1 MAAPKSVW
9 GIDIGQ
15 CALKALK
22 LVEHDGQL
30 QAEAF
35 EIIEHTKVLSQPDA
49 DREALIHESLEQFFA
64 RHDVSESDLAI
75 AVPGQTSFTRF
86 VKMPPVDPKKI
97 PELVRFE
104 AEQQI
109 PFDISEVIWRWQAFD
124 DPDSPDVEVG
134 LFAMKRADVYGVI
147 DPFTSL
153 QVGVNVVQMAP
164 LALYNFMTYDQQVA
178 PEGATLLVDI
188 GANGTNLVVSE
199 GPRLWTRTI
208 QLGGNNFTEA
218 LVKSFNLSFAKAEK
232 LKRTAA
238 TSKYARQVFQ
248 AMRPVFAD
256 LVQEIQRSIG
266 YYTSLHRTAR
276 FSRIVGVGNGFR
288 LPGLQKFLQQNLST
302 PVVRIDAF
310 NALEASEAI
319 SAPQFT
325 ENVLGFAVAYG
336 LAVQG
341 LKLTRIDT
349 NLLPNEIASSRRWK
363 AKRPWFAVAAAM
375 LVAATIGVTWRAR
388 ADYQILRPDA
398 PLSESMRE
406 VNRIINQ
413 YKQLVNEFRQVANE
427 VSTEEQQIEEMLKLN
442 KHASLWPAVTEVVHQ
457 AIGRALP
464 HQPLITPDRADALG
478 KVPPEKHAYIVVS
491 WMESDYVNVPETGAK
506 AALLSEAAVKGRA
519 SGGGAPTA
527 AGMTTRGIRII
538 LSGRCPKSKTSDTL
552 PLLQAVLGEAEPLF
566 KTMLPDYVE
575 YVDASIVWFPTT
587 PGEMAPAGTGGK
599 TTRVADRSG
608 TTYGPG
614 AGGTGMYGP
623 GGGTGMYGPG
633 AGTGMYGP
641 GAGTG
646 MYGPGAGMY
655 GPGGGTGTG
664 EAATKV
670 TTNGATGQSPDDDTL
685 FQIGWVLRFKDPSAM
700 AMPAY

>member
-1 MAAPKSVW
+1 MAAPRSVW

-22 LVEHDGQL
+22 LIEHDGQL

-49 DREALIHESLEQFFA
+49 DREALIRESLEQFFS
-64 RHDVSESDLAI
+64 RHDVAESDLAI

-109 PFDISEVIWRWQAFD
+109 PFDISEVIWRWQSFD

-147 DPFTSL
+147 DPFSEL
-153 QVGVNVVQMAP
+153 QVGVNLVQMAP

-178 PEGATLLVDI
+178 GEGATLLVDI

-218 LVKSFNLSFAKAEK
+218 LVKAFNLSFAKAEK

-319 SAPQFT
+319 SAPRFT

-349 NLLPNEIASSRRWK
+349 NLLPDEIASTRRWK

-375 LVAATIGVTWRAR
+375 LVAASIGMAIRAR

-398 PLSESMRE
+398 PPSAEIQE
-406 VNRIINQ
+406 VNRIVNA
-413 YKQLVNEFRQVANE
+413 YKQRVAAFNELRSQ
-427 VSTEEQQIEEMLKLN
+427 VSTELVQIDQMLELN
-442 KHASLWPAVTEVVHQ
+442 KYASLWPTVVEVVNQ
-457 AIGRALP
+457 AIGKALP
-464 HQPLITPDRADALG
+464 HQTMITSDRAAGLAT
-478 KVPPEKHAYIVVS
+478 VAPSQQAYIVMS
-491 WMESDYVNVPETGAK
+491 WMESDFVNIPPTGAK
-506 AALLSEAAVKGRA
+506 EALLSESALSNRKASAAN
-519 SGGGAPTA
+519 
-527 AGMTTRGIRII
+527 AGPDRGIRII
-538 LSGRCPKSKTSDTL
+538 LSGRCPRGSKNETG
-552 PLLQAVLGEAEPLF
+552 PLLQAILREAEPLF
-566 KTMLPDYVE
+566 ASLLPDYAE
-575 YVDASIVWFPTT
+575 YVDANIVRFPSPGDMAPTGSGGRGTRAADRGGRGTYGGGAPGVYGGGGGAPGVYGGGGAPGVYGGGAPGVYGGGGAPGVYGGGART
-587 PGEMAPAGTGGK
+587 PG
-599 TTRVADRSG
+599 ADD
-608 TTYGPG
+608 TV
-614 AGGTGMYGP
+614 
-623 GGGTGMYGPG
+623 
-633 AGTGMYGP
+633 
-641 GAGTG
+641 
-646 MYGPGAGMY
+646 
-655 GPGGGTGTG
+655 
-664 EAATKV
+664 K
-670 TTNGATGQSPDDDTL
+670 TNGATGQSPDDDTF
-685 FQIGWVLRFKDPSAM
+685 FQVGWVVRFKDPEAM
-700 AMPAY
+700 TTPMP

>member
-1 MAAPKSVW
+1 MAAPRSVW

-22 LVEHDGQL
+22 LVEQDGQL

-35 EIIEHTKVLSQPDA
+35 ESIEHAKVLSQPDA
-49 DREALIHESLEQFFA
+49 DREALIRESLEQFFL
-64 RHDVSESDLAI
+64 RHDVTESDLAI

-134 LFAMKRADVYGVI
+134 LFAMKRGDVYGVI
-147 DPFTSL
+147 DPFADL
-153 QVGVNVVQMAP
+153 QVGVDVVQMAP
-164 LALYNFMTYDQQVA
+164 LALYNFMTYDQQIA

-218 LVKSFNLSFAKAEK
+218 LVKAFNLSFAKAEK

-266 YYTSLHRTAR
+266 YYTSLHRNAR

-302 PVVRIDAF
+302 PVVRLDAF
-310 NALEASEAI
+310 NALEPSEAI
-319 SAPQFT
+319 SAPKFT

-341 LKLTRIDT
+341 LNLTRIDT
-349 NLLPNEIASSRRWK
+349 NLLPDEIASTRRWK
-363 AKRPWFAVAAAM
+363 AKRPWFAVAATL
-375 LVAATIGVTWRAR
+375 LVAATIGMAIRAR
-388 ADYQILRPDA
+388 ADYQVLRPDA
-398 PLSESMRE
+398 AMSQQMRE
-406 VNRIINQ
+406 VNRIIDQ
-413 YKQLVNEFRQVANE
+413 YKQRVAEFNAARSQVSN
-427 VSTEEQQIEEMLKLN
+427 EQQQITEMLQIN
-442 KHASLWPAVTEVVHQ
+442 KYASLWPTVVEVVNQSVGKALSHQ
-457 AIGRALP
+457 A
-464 HQPLITPDRADALG
+464 LITADRADALAG
-478 KVPPEKHAYIVVS
+478 TPPSRQAYIAMT
-491 WMESDYVNVPETGAK
+491 WLENDYLNVPTDDADAVRNLLSSDALKARTTGDRTGRSSTGA
-506 AALLSEAAVKGRA
+506 
-519 SGGGAPTA
+519 
-527 AGMTTRGIRII
+527 AGKGIRVI
-538 LSGRCPKSKTSDTL
+538 LSGRCPQNRNGTTQ
-552 PLLQAVLGEAEPLF
+552 LLQRILGTSEPMFKAV
-566 KTMLPDYVE
+566 LPDYVE
-575 YVDASIVWFPTT
+575 YVGASIVRT
-587 PGEMAPAGTGGK
+587 PQSLQDMPPAGTGGSP
-599 TTRVADRSG
+599 TRTDERG
-608 TTYGPG
+608 RRGDGYGPG
-614 AGGTGMYGP
+614 GGTGMYGP
-623 GGGTGMYGPG
+623 GGGTG
-633 AGTGMYGP
+633 T
-641 GAGTG
+641 
-646 MYGPGAGMY
+646 Y
-655 GPGGGTGTG
+655 GPGGGTGMYG
-664 EAATKV
+664 RGGAGADDAEV
-670 TTNGATGQSPDDDTL
+670 EVRTTGATGQSPEDDTL
-685 FQIGWVLRFKDPSAM
+685 FQIAWLLRLKDDEAM
-700 AMPAY
+700 GTPMP

>member
-15 CALKALK
+15 CALKALR
-22 LVEHDGQL
+22 LVEQDGQL
-30 QAEAF
+30 QADAF
-35 EIIEHTKVLSQPDA
+35 EIIEHAKVLSQPDA
-49 DREALIHESLEQFFA
+49 DRDALIRDSLEQFFS
-64 RHDVSESDLAI
+64 RHDVTDSDLAI

-147 DPFTSL
+147 DPFTEL
-153 QVGVNVVQMAP
+153 EVGVDVVQMAP
-164 LALYNFMTYDQQVA
+164 LALYNFMTYDQQIA
-178 PEGATLLVDI
+178 GEGATLLVDI

-218 LVKSFNLSFAKAEK
+218 LVKAFNLSFAKAEK

-276 FSRIVGVGNGFR
+276 FSRIIGVGNGFR

-302 PVVRIDAF
+302 PVIRLDAF
-310 NALEASEAI
+310 NGLEPSEAI

-349 NLLPNEIASSRRWK
+349 NLLPDEIASTRRWK

-375 LVAATIGVTWRAR
+375 LVAATVGMAFRAR
-388 ADYQILRPDA
+388 ADYQILRKDA
-398 PLSESMRE
+398 PVSPQMRE
-406 VNRIINQ
+406 VNRIISEYNR
-413 YKQLVNEFRQVANE
+413 LMAEFRAASSQ
-427 VSTEEQQIEEMLKLN
+427 VSTEREQIDQMLQLN
-442 KHASLWPAVTEVVHQ
+442 EYASLWPTITEVINQ
-457 AIGRALP
+457 AVGQALP
-464 HQPLITPDRADALG
+464 HQRLITADAADPLTRIA
-478 KVPPEKHAYIVVS
+478 PPEQGYIVMT
-491 WMESDYVNVPETGAK
+491 WMESDFLNVPTDNAVAVQE
-506 AALLSEAAVKGRA
+506 LLSSEALKARGAGSRTVVGPGA
-519 SGGGAPTA
+519 SNAT
-527 AGMTTRGIRII
+527 TTRGIRVI
-538 LSGRCPKSKTSDTL
+538 LSGRCPQDRSGTVE
-552 PLLQAVLGEAEPLF
+552 LLKRVIRASEPMF
-566 KTMLPDYVE
+566 KDMLPDYVE
-575 YVDASIVWFPTT
+575 YVGADVVRT
-587 PGEMAPAGTGGK
+587 PQRLEDMPPAGTGGQP
-599 TTRVADRSG
+599 TRTAERGRDTG
-608 TTYGPG
+608 TYSTR
-614 AGGTGMYGP
+614 GGTDMYRPTGGTDMYGSRGTDMYDP
-623 GGGTGMYGPG
+623 TGRTGMHRPG
-633 AGTGMYGP
+633 RGM
-641 GAGTG
+641 AEETE
-646 MYGPGAGMY
+646 
-655 GPGGGTGTG
+655 T
-664 EAATKV
+664 EV
-670 TTNGATGQSPDDDTL
+670 ETTGATGQVPEDDTL
-685 FQIGWVLRFKDPSAM
+685 FQVGWVLRLKDPAETSTTTT
-700 AMPAY
+700 P